1 MGIAYT
7 TNGLTIPPTTLRQER
22 MGCGASGASGE
33 EPKSLQDKNDKS
45 KCEPHLRKKEGP
57 HLRKKTQAQV
67 RCERLGLDD
76 TTTTRAGAEHAS
88 GVAVAK
94 PQNPLY
100 KGDWEE
106 RMDKTSG
113 NIFYLNHHTGEQTKQ
128 RPDEM
133 NYKVELSQGLHNV
146 GEDDR
151 KDGNNHLARLH
162 HKSKSGVGKSKSGI
176 GAGSGAHGR
185 AKTPHQVRL
194 GSN

>member
-133 NYKVELSQGLHNV
+133 NS
-146 GEDDR
+146 
-151 KDGNNHLARLH
+151 HL
-162 HKSKSGVGKSKSGI
+162 KKGVGLKGMEGEEDHQ
-176 GAGSGAHGR
+176 GANATLHRLKQHGVRGDVGNSDAMKISGAR
-185 AKTPHQVRL
+185 ARSRAPSR
-194 GSN
+194 